1 MFLGRGNF
9 MSTSFS
15 NKHQYLAIDSM
26 RDKPVVFIQPR
37 QSSVIEYLSYYAYN
51 NSLNVRFLSGK
62 VYTYEDVPFEKVIE
76 ALTAESAGT
85 WYNENIRNKYDFRLS
100 HVSL

>member
-1 MFLGRGNF
+1 MS

-15 NKHQYLAIDSM
+15 NKHQHLAIDSM

-37 QSSVIEYLSYYAYN
+37 QSSVIEYLSYYAYD
-51 NSLNVRFLSGK
+51 NSLNVTFRSGK
-62 VYTYEDVPFEKVIE
+62 VYSYEDVPLEKIIE

-85 WYNENIRNKYDFRLS
+85 WYNENIRNKYDFRLVYAS
-100 HVSL
+100 